1 MRVLLCVCLI
11 VPMSFALVQSSQR
24 PVPVG
29 VSRSQI
35 KRCHE
40 ADAFRTGLVTNPHD
54 LCG

>member
-1 MRVLLCVCLI
+1 MRVLLCVCVILLRSIALI
-11 VPMSFALVQSSQR
+11 QPSQK
-24 PVPVG
+24 PLPVG